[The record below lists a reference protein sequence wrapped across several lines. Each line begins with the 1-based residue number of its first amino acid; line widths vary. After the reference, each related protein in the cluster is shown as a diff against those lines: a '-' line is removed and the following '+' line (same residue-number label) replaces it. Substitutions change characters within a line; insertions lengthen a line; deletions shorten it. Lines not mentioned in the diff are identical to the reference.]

1 MERLLE
7 ILEEIQPDIDYATCT
22 DLVDGYLL
30 DCLSILALVAEL
42 EDAFDITIPAVEIT
56 PSNFNSAAQIWAM
69 ILRLGEEA

>member
-22 DLVDGYLL
+22 DLVDGHLL
-30 DCLSILALVAEL
+30 DSLSILALVAEL

-56 PSNFNSAAQIWAM
+56 PSNFNSAAQIWAV

>member
-22 DLVDGYLL
+22 DLVDGHLL
-30 DCLSILALVAEL
+30 DSLSILALVAEL

>member
-22 DLVDGYLL
+22 NLVDGHLL
-30 DCLSILALVAEL
+30 DSLSILALVAEL

>member
-7 ILEEIQPDIDYATCT
+7 ILEEIQPDIDYTACT
-22 DLVDGYLL
+22 DLVDGHLL
-30 DCLSILALVAEL
+30 DSLSILALVAEL

-56 PSNFNSAAQIWAM
+56 PSNFNSAAQIWAG